1 MGFHTHVLK
10 RTVLPMIALVA
21 ASVPALA
28 VVSVVPPPSA
38 APGKVQAVVPGLTYT
53 VLNRPGPQVVHV
65 LTMRPNALLSLAP
78 SQMSGSLSQ
87 RATLSSGM
95 AARLPTG
102 ATAGINADYFD
113 LTTGTPSGVLTVGQH
128 LWTSPEPSRSALTI
142 ANGGALSIGKLTL
155 AGRYQKL
162 DPAGATPQPIRTF
175 RAVNRLLPATSSTG
189 VVVYTPD
196 LGRPTPSTPGY
207 EAVVALDGSVALS
220 INTPVQGTVVAQATG
235 GSTVVAPGQIVIY
248 GKNGSGNNVATELA
262 VGSRVQIEAAIAGI
276 APDAWGSVGGG
287 PMLVQGGVPIV
298 SPGEGFRASQ
308 LTAYTT
314 RTAVGQT
321 ADGRIL
327 MVVSE
332 GPQQG
337 KKGYTAAQ
345 QGEMMVS
352 LGATDAIGFDAG
364 GSSLMALGRQQL
376 IPWTSERA
384 IADGLIASYL
394 GAQISIPNPQRLSPN
409 GDGLADSA
417 ALDVQSPV
425 AGHTVVSLARRGGA
439 FSTTLL
445 DHSSGPASNQIA
457 IDPATLAMPEGPY
470 VVTSTL
476 TPADGSAPTTMNR
489 NLVVD
494 GTLGAMKAALK
505 YVGKGKAKGK
515 PKGKPKGKER
525 RTTMSTSFT
534 LSRIARVTVKIVNRS
549 GATVATAASNKK
561 FSAGSRTVAWSGTAL
576 PAGKY
581 SVVVMARSSYG
592 LSGLQDSLR
601 LR

>member
-10 RTVLPMIALVA
+10 RTILPMIALAA

-53 VLNRPGPQVVHV
+53 VLNRPGPQVLHM

-78 SQMSGSLSQ
+78 SQLSGSLSQ

-113 LTTGTPSGVLTVGQH
+113 LTTGTPSGVLSVGQR
-128 LWTSPEPSRSALTI
+128 LWTSPEPSRSTLTI
-142 ANGGALSIGKLTL
+142 ANGGALSVGKLTL

-175 RAVNRLLPATSSTG
+175 RAVNRALPSTSSTG
-189 VVVYTPD
+189 VVIYTPE

-207 EAVVALDGSVALS
+207 EAVVALDGGVALS
-220 INTPVQGTVVAQATG
+220 INAPVQGTVVAQATG
-235 GSTVVAPGQIVIY
+235 GGITVAPGQIVIY
-248 GKNGSGNNVATELA
+248 GKNASGNNVATEMT

-337 KKGYTAAQ
+337 KKGYTAAE

-376 IPWTSERA
+376 IPWTSERP

-409 GDGLADSA
+409 GDGLADSGT
-417 ALDVQSPV
+417 LDVQSPV
-425 AGHTVVSLARRGGA
+425 AGHTVVALTRRGGA

-445 DHSSGPASNQIA
+445 DQIGGPASNQVA

-494 GTLGAMKAALK
+494 GTLGTMKAALK
-505 YVGKGKAKGK
+505 YVGKGKA
-515 PKGKPKGKER
+515 KGKPKGKER

-561 FSAGSRTVAWSGTAL
+561 FSGGRRTVAWSGTAL
-576 PAGKY
+576 PAGRY